1 MEDHTA
7 VFQLDVDLPVN
18 KVPLADSRDN
28 LKSRLKEQNLGPA
41 KDGFMVVTTVTKADN
56 VANQVSYQV
65 VDGAAKPNIVFD
77 AKKIFKNAGEGHSIT
92 LRKDFSAF
100 SFEPNVNYSC
110 WLKSN
115 DLQVR
120 FWRNWRGTIK

>member
-1 MEDHTA
+1 MESHAA

-18 KVPLADSRDN
+18 KVPLVDARDN
-28 LKSRLKEQNLGPA
+28 LKTRLKEQNLGPA
-41 KDGFMVVTTVTKADN
+41 KDGFMVMTTIIKSDN

-77 AKKIFKNAGEGHSIT
+77 AKKVFKNAGEGHSIT
-92 LRKDFSAF
+92 LRKDFSSF
-100 SFEPNVNYSC
+100 TFEPNMNYSC
-110 WLKSN
+110 WVKSN

-120 FWRNWRGTIK
+120 FWKNWKGSIK